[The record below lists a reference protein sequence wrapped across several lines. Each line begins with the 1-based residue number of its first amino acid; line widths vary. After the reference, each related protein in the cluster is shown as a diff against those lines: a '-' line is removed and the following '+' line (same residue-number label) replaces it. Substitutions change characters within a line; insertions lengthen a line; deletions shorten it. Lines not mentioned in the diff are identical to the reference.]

1 MKKCPLCE
9 RVYENE
15 TFCPHCNLPLI
26 DLNKEE
32 DTFESMVIKRADKQV
47 AQDKTKDKK
56 FIVGGIVLI
65 LALFM
70 LPLILYISQQDFFK
84 DKETK
89 KTVYTSE
96 SRETI
101 SEQKNMETDLSDVS
115 INAYDNDAVQVS
127 GHIEEYRGNL
137 WFVFNELQNIYLFDK
152 YMNKAVVEE
161 GVGQAIVENESGNE
175 LNRYIGRN
183 MTVNCS
189 ISKEDENVILSL
201 QGILDAEEIQ
211 DNTGIHA
218 YQVVIEDCTWEEA
231 RQRCIDAGGYL
242 VRINSEEEFDYITNL
257 LNSRGYSDYHFYLGG
272 RRELSDTEYYWV
284 NEENQFLE
292 GCLNSAESWAMPH
305 WYNNEP
311 SFQDTG
317 SDAPSAIS
325 EDVMNLFFVS
335 ESWYLNDSSSDLPGD
350 YPSLLSGKVG
360 YIVET
365 E

>member
-1 MKKCPLCE
+1 
-9 RVYENE
+9 
-15 TFCPHCNLPLI
+15 
-26 DLNKEE
+26 
-32 DTFESMVIKRADKQV
+32 
-47 AQDKTKDKK
+47 
-56 FIVGGIVLI
+56 
-65 LALFM
+65 
-70 LPLILYISQQDFFK
+70 
-84 DKETK
+84 
-89 KTVYTSE
+89 
-96 SRETI
+96 
-101 SEQKNMETDLSDVS
+101 METDLSDVS

-350 YPSLLSGKVG
+350 YPRLLSGKVG